1 MSRTIVIILL
11 VAIGI
16 YCLPGILALAA
27 TLFAIIVGIA
37 GAVIGVGISLVV
49 TLLPL
54 IIMAYLIW
62 WLVRDNRRRS
72 QY

>member
-27 TLFAIIVGIA
+27 TLFAIIIGVA
-37 GAVIGVGISLVV
+37 GAVIGVGISLAV

-62 WLVRDNRRRS
+62 WLVRDNRQRR
-72 QY
+72 QH

>member
-37 GAVIGVGISLVV
+37 GAIIGVGISLVV
-49 TLLPL
+49 TLLPF
-54 IIMAYLIW
+54 IIMAFLIW
-62 WLVRDNRRRS
+62 WLVRDNRRS